1 MITNFFV
8 LSPRGDTVIAKTYRS
23 KSGVGAHERSHTEAF
38 FRKVK
43 FWDGVAPGTP
53 GMDTTL
59 GLGTGS
65 KGLSSNQPGGAGEG
79 AESKEKRFG
88 DAPPVF
94 VMPDGYSYMHVK
106 RNGLIFGCATEKNV
120 SPVVVIEVSIMVQ
133 LYSGSAESLPHFP
146 SLCLTQT
153 LTRSHF
159 LQLLSKIAKVFKDY
173 CGTLSEESIRKNFI
187 LLYELLDELL
197 DYGYPQVTQTE
208 NLKAF
213 VYNEPIV
220 VSPVAD
226 TGKMINPKTASA
238 NAVHKPVISSV
249 DTEGRKTSLSANQ
262 KNEIFV
268 DILERLSV
276 LFSNNGYVLNS
287 TIDGC
292 IQMKSYLAGNPQL
305 RLALNED
312 LAVGKNT
319 SSVYGSGVTVDDI
332 NFNDCVNLSEWEH
345 GRTLSFYPPDGEFIL
360 LNYRMTGEFKTPF
373 RIFPSIEE
381 VETNKLEIA
390 VHVRAEIPENHF
402 GANVSIEVP
411 MPQSTT
417 AATCQVVSTPSATGV
432 HAEYVS
438 HERKLFWTLKK
449 FPGCTEQTMRAKVTL
464 SGPCTSQI
472 RREIGPIN
480 MNFEIPMYN
489 VSSLQVRYLR
499 IAENMPGYTPY
510 RWVRYVTQS
519 SSYVCRL

>member
-8 LSPRGDTVIAKTYRS
+8 LSPRGDTVIAKSYRS

-59 GLGTGS
+59 GLGSGGNKLSADSLSGGS
-65 KGLSSNQPGGAGEG
+65 GEG
-79 AESKEKRFG
+79 SEAKDSKKFG

-106 RNGLIFGCATEKNV
+106 RNGLIFGCATEKNI
-120 SPVVVIEVSIMVQ
+120 SPVVVIE
-133 LYSGSAESLPHFP
+133 
-146 SLCLTQT
+146 
-153 LTRSHF
+153 
-159 LQLLSKIAKVFKDY
+159 LLSKIAKVFKDY

-220 VSPVAD
+220 VSAVAD

-238 NAVHKPVISSV
+238 SAVHKPVISSV
-249 DTEGRKTSLSANQ
+249 NADGKKTSLAANQ

-276 LFSNNGYVLNS
+276 LFSSNGYVLNS

-312 LAVGKNT
+312 LIVGKNSGST
-319 SSVYGSGVTVDDI
+319 SYSSGVTVDDI
-332 NFNDCVNLSEWEH
+332 NFNDCVNLSEWDH
-345 GRTLSFYPPDGEFIL
+345 GRTLSFYPPDGEFIVL
-360 LNYRMTGEFKTPF
+360 SYRMTGEFKTPF

-381 VETNKLEIA
+381 VEPNKLEIA
-390 VHVRAEIPENHF
+390 VHIRAEIPDNHF

-411 MPQSTT
+411 LPHSTT
-417 AATCQVVSTPSATGV
+417 AATCNVVSTPGATGV
-432 HAEYVS
+432 NAEYVS
-438 HERKLFWTLKK
+438 QDKKLVWTLKK
-449 FPGCTEQTMRAKVTL
+449 FPGCTEQTMRAKITL

-480 MNFEIPMYN
+480 MSYEIPMYN

-519 SSYVCRL
+519 NSYVCRL

>member
-1 MITNFFV
+1 MIVNFFV
-8 LSPRGDTVIAKTYRS
+8 LSPRGDTVIAKIYRQQ
-23 KSGVGAHERSHTEAF
+23 GVGAHERSHTEAF

-59 GLGTGS
+59 VIGNGRLPGLTE
-65 KGLSSNQPGGAGEG
+65 AGE
-79 AESKEKRFG
+79 APEKEAKKQFG

-120 SPVVVIEVSIMVQ
+120 SPVVVIE
-133 LYSGSAESLPHFP
+133 
-146 SLCLTQT
+146 
-153 LTRSHF
+153 
-159 LQLLSKIAKVFKDY
+159 LLSKIAKVFKDY

-220 VSPVAD
+220 VAPVAD

-238 NAVHKPVISSV
+238 SAVHKPVIGSV
-249 DTEGRKTSLSANQ
+249 DSDGKKTSLSANQ

-312 LAVGKNT
+312 LAIGQKTNST
-319 SSVYGSGVTVDDI
+319 YGGSGVTVDDI

-345 GRTLSFYPPDGEFIL
+345 GRTLSFYPPDGEFVV
-360 LNYRMTGEFKTPF
+360 LNYRMTGEFKSPF

-381 VETNKLEIA
+381 VEPNKLEISI
-390 VHVRAEIPENHF
+390 HVRAEIPDNHF

-411 MPQSTT
+411 LPQTT
-417 AATCQVVSTPSATGV
+417 NVATCSVVSTPGANGV
-432 HAEYVS
+432 NAEFVS
-438 HERKLFWTLKK
+438 QDKKLLWTLKK

-480 MNFEIPMYN
+480 MTFEIPMYN

>member
-59 GLGTGS
+59 GLGSGGNKLSADPLSGGS
-65 KGLSSNQPGGAGEG
+65 GEG
-79 AESKEKRFG
+79 SEAKESKKFG

-106 RNGLIFGCATEKNV
+106 RNGLIFGCATEKNI
-120 SPVVVIEVSIMVQ
+120 SPVVVIE
-133 LYSGSAESLPHFP
+133 
-146 SLCLTQT
+146 
-153 LTRSHF
+153 
-159 LQLLSKIAKVFKDY
+159 LLSKIAKVFKDY

-220 VSPVAD
+220 VTAVAD

-238 NAVHKPVISSV
+238 SAVHKPVISSV
-249 DTEGRKTSLSANQ
+249 DADGKKTSLSVNQ

-276 LFSNNGYVLNS
+276 LFSSNGYVLNS

-312 LAVGKNT
+312 LIVGRNGGST
-319 SSVYGSGVTVDDI
+319 SYSSGVTVDDI

-345 GRTLSFYPPDGEFIL
+345 GRTLSFYPPDGEFIV

-373 RIFPSIEE
+373 RIFPSIDE
-381 VETNKLEIA
+381 VEPNKLEIA
-390 VHVRAEIPENHF
+390 VHIRAEIPDNHF

-411 MPQSTT
+411 LPHSTT
-417 AATCQVVSTPSATGV
+417 AATCSVVSTPGATGV
-432 HAEYVS
+432 NAEYVS
-438 HERKLFWTLKK
+438 HDKKLVWTLKK
-449 FPGCTEQTMRAKVTL
+449 FPGCTEQTMRAKITL
-464 SGPCTSQI
+464 SGPCTSQV

-480 MNFEIPMYN
+480 MSYEIPMYN

-519 SSYVCRL
+519 NSYVCRL

>member
-1 MITNFFV
+1 MISNFFI
-8 LSPRGDTVIAKTYRS
+8 LSPRGDTIIAKTYRS

-53 GMDTTL
+53 GMDSTL
-59 GLGTGS
+59 GSGHGS
-65 KGLSSNQPGGAGEG
+65 NGSAGNHPGEG
-79 AESKEKRFG
+79 GDAHKDSAKRFG

-94 VMPDGYSYMHVK
+94 IMPDGLSYLHVK
-106 RNGLIFGCATEKNV
+106 RNGLIFGCATERNV
-120 SPVVVIEVSIMVQ
+120 SPVVVIE
-133 LYSGSAESLPHFP
+133 
-146 SLCLTQT
+146 
-153 LTRSHF
+153 
-159 LQLLSKIAKVFKDY
+159 LLSKIAKVFKDY
-173 CGTLSEESIRKNFI
+173 CGTLSEEAIRKNFI
-187 LLYELLDELL
+187 LLYELLDEML

-213 VYNEPIV
+213 VYNEPIIV
-220 VSPVAD
+220 APVAD

-238 NAVHKPVISSV
+238 NAVHKPVIGSV
-249 DTEGRKTSLSANQ
+249 DTEGRQTSLSKNQ

-312 LAVGKNT
+312 LAIGKNT
-319 SSVYGSGVTVDDI
+319 NSAYGSVVTLDDI
-332 NFNDCVNLSEWEH
+332 NFNDCVNLSEWEN
-345 GRTLSFYPPDGEFIL
+345 GRTLSFFPPDGEFIV

-381 VETNKLEIA
+381 VEPNKLEIA
-390 VHVRAEIPENHF
+390 IHVRAEIPDNHF
-402 GANVSIEVP
+402 GANVSIEIP
-411 MPQSTT
+411 LPQSTT
-417 AATCQVVSTPSATGV
+417 AASCQVVSTPGATNV
-432 HAEYVS
+432 NAEYVAS
-438 HERKLFWTLKK
+438 EKKLLWTLKK
-449 FPGCTEQTMRAKVTL
+449 FPGSTEQTMRAKVTL
-464 SGPCTSQI
+464 SGLCTSQI

-519 SSYVCRL
+519 SSYVCRV

>member
-8 LSPRGDTVIAKTYRS
+8 LSPRGDTVIAKTYRA
-23 KSGVGAHERSHTEAF
+23 KAGVGAHERAHTEAF

-43 FWDGVAPGTP
+43 FWDGVAPGTA

-59 GLGTGS
+59 GRGTGP
-65 KGLSSNQPGGAGEG
+65 SSSSSDDAAAAEG
-79 AESKEKRFG
+79 AREVVGTESARRRCG

-94 VMPDGYSYMHVK
+94 VMPDGDSYLHVK

-120 SPVVVIEVSIMVQ
+120 SPVVVIE
-133 LYSGSAESLPHFP
+133 
-146 SLCLTQT
+146 
-153 LTRSHF
+153 
-159 LQLLSKIAKVFKDY
+159 LLSKIAKVFKDY
-173 CGTLSEESIRKNFI
+173 CGTLSEESIRKNFV

-197 DYGYPQVTQTE
+197 DYGYPQVTQTA

-220 VSPVAD
+220 VTAVAD
-226 TGKMINPKTASA
+226 TGKMVNPKTASA
-238 NAVHKPVISSV
+238 SAVHKPVIGSV
-249 DTEGRKTSLSANQ
+249 DADGKKTTLGANQ

-312 LAVGKNT
+312 LAIGRTNAAAN
-319 SSVYGSGVTVDDI
+319 YNAQGAVTVDDI
-332 NFNDCVNLSEWEH
+332 NFNDCVNLSEWEQ
-345 GRTLSFYPPDGEFIL
+345 GRTLSFHPPDGEFVV

-373 RIFPSIEE
+373 RLFPAIEE
-381 VETNKLEIA
+381 VAPHTLEIS
-390 VHVRAEIPENHF
+390 VHVRAEIPDNHF
-402 GANVSIEVP
+402 GANVQIEVP
-411 MPQSTT
+411 LPQTT
-417 AATCQVVSTPSATGV
+417 TVASCSAVSTAGATGV
-432 HAEYVS
+432 HAEYVA
-438 HERKLFWTLKK
+438 HERKLLWTLKK
-449 FPGCTEQTMRAKVTL
+449 FPGGTEQTLRAKVTL
-464 SGPCTSQI
+464 GGPCTSQI

-480 MNFEIPMYN
+480 MTFEIPMYN

-499 IAENMPGYTPY
+499 IAENVPGYTPY